1 MLCLQVFILQC
12 TYENSWPKSI
22 GFVCMLS
29 DSMKL
34 ILVMELFIKLLDVYY
49 NNATVMI
56 LHEKP
61 NSYGGILTHIFPL
74 GSFVLSF

>member
-1 MLCLQVFILQC
+1 
-12 TYENSWPKSI
+12 
-22 GFVCMLS
+22 MLS